1 MMRLRVLVCQMR
13 TTVTAPVVGT
23 IPSSMAKGPTA
34 EEMLPQ
40 LPP

>member
-1 MMRLRVLVCQMR
+1 MRPVLVIWMR
-13 TTVTAPVVGT
+13 TVVTGSTGSTRPM
-23 IPSSMAKGPTA
+23 SMAKGPTA